1 MRASHVVAFVLMMSV
16 LPACLAQV
24 WPFAGQNYSDRKQA
38 EAARAALH
46 ERIRASFE
54 PRAAPLAAA
63 LKFVVPSKGFL
74 EKRMSG
80 MSSRYPQSYG
90 RMSEEQRDYTN
101 ANAYSEYQL
110 IADIIKRRN
119 IFERVNVEEIPAAS
133 DAAQVIP
140 GAGEVVIYA
149 YGAVGSTMGLYYQS
163 DKTRRTPLSADRGN
177 PDFAGRYKY
186 MIDSIEALAAGEK
199 Q

>member
-1 MRASHVVAFVLMMSV
+1 MRMSHIVSFVLMMSV
-16 LPACLAQV
+16 LPVCLAQV
-24 WPFAGQNYSDRKQA
+24 WPFAGQNYADRKEA
-38 EAARAALH
+38 EAARAAVY
-46 ERIRASFE
+46 ERIRASFQARE
-54 PRAAPLAAA
+54 VPLAKS
-63 LKFVVPSKGFL
+63 LKIVFPSKGFL

-80 MSSRYPQSYG
+80 IGSRNPTTFG
-90 RMSEEQRDYTN
+90 RMSNEQRDYTT
-101 ANAYSEYQL
+101 AYAYSEYQL

-119 IFERVNVEEIPAAS
+119 IFERVIVEEVPAAS
-133 DAAQVIP
+133 DAVHVIP

-186 MIDSIEALAAGEK
+186 MIDTIEALAAGEK
-199 Q
+199 